1 MPSPTPSEFATFQV
15 LSNPD
20 FTDIHKR
27 KEEDIYPD
35 EVSEASSLTKYT
47 ETDKLP
53 ESEESSRKSS
63 VVDDYEPVEESRDA
77 SPKQEVKTETPQV
90 KEEPVDEEFERHKN
104 ITLQAEREFELQGLI
119 SEIRE
124 LEKVGAVTVPA
135 GFYLNA
141 SLHEAQFLRDKG
153 MDCLNSDQII
163 ETAKTGIRIGS
174 GMIESAVKNWGI
186 TSIDGYHSELT
197 RDMNKF
203 NFPLKRLYKKYWRNG
218 SMSVEMEVAMLLLG
232 PLVWTVVGNMMK
244 KPTPAPK
251 EEVTLRKP
259 PMPPKT
265 GFNIPPPWKDSPR
278 PDADKTDKA
287 DKAATDKANEEIAN
301 KAKELEALV
310 TSLKAREKELEKKE
324 QELKQREVREA
335 VRDVREVREERDEFP
350 PRQVVIEEHTR
361 KTPGGGK
368 KGLVL

>member
-35 EVSEASSLTKYT
+35 EVSQASSVTKYSDS
-47 ETDKLP
+47 EKLP
-53 ESEESSRKSS
+53 ESRDSSPKSS
-63 VVDDYEPVEESRDA
+63 EDDYEPLEELPPEAVPEPRQSAPRPPVHESVVHE
-77 SPKQEVKTETPQV
+77 SPET
-90 KEEPVDEEFERHKN
+90 VDEEFERHKN

-135 GFYLNA
+135 GFYTNA

-218 SMSVEMEVAMLLLG
+218 SMSVEMEVAMLILG

-265 GFNIPPPWKDSPR
+265 GFNIPPPWKDSP
-278 PDADKTDKA
+278 KA
-287 DKAATDKANEEIAN
+287 DSKEDEAQKKANEEIQK
-301 KAKELEALV
+301 KAKELEMV
-310 TSLKAREKELEKKE
+310 VESLKAREKELEKKE
-324 QELKQREVREA
+324 QELKEREVKE
-335 VRDVREVREERDEFP
+335 REVKEESYP
-350 PRQVVIEEHTR
+350 PRQVLIEEHTR